1 MSKAEKCFAVKN
13 DIATE
18 YAEKTGITVKEAT
31 QRVNDII
38 DVIVDFI
45 ANPEVDGVMFRQ
57 LFTIEK
63 VVKKAR
69 TGKMP
74 VNGVSY
80 KTPSAQKLKIS
91 TGKIISEKL
100 NG

>member
-1 MSKAEKCFAVKN
+1 MGKAEKCFAVKN

-18 YAEKTGITVKEAT
+18 YAEKVGITVKEAT
-31 QRVNDII
+31 QRVNDIM
-38 DVIVDFI
+38 DVVVNFLV
-45 ANPEVDGVMFRQ
+45 NPEVDGVMFRQ

-63 VVKKAR
+63 VTKKAR
-69 TGKMP
+69 SGKMP
-74 VNGVSY
+74 INGVAY

>member
-1 MSKAEKCFAVKN
+1 MKVEKCLATKN

-18 YAEKTGITVKEAT
+18 YAQKTGITVKEAT
-31 QRVNDII
+31 QRVNDIV
-38 DVIVDFI
+38 DVMVGFI
-45 ANPEVDGVMFRQ
+45 ADPEVDGVMFRN
-57 LFTIEK
+57 LFTITK

-69 TGKMP
+69 TGTVP
-74 VNGVSY
+74 INGAKY
-80 KTPSAQKLKIS
+80 ETPSAQKLKIS